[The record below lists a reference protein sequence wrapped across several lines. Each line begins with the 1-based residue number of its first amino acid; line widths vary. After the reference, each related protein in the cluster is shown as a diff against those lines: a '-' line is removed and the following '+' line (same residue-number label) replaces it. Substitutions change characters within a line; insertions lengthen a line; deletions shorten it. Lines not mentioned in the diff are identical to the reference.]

1 MPGYFF
7 CVLMEHLPYTSH
19 SPPIFSPLRSREYG
33 KGMAGVRGET
43 LIYWKFALSLRITGI
58 KHGSQTSG
66 HGDTGVVAGEEGGG
80 DDGAVRAVL
89 QTAGG
94 VCRFVCAGC
103 AGGGGSGAGADGEI
117 VGEGGVCAGGG
128 GAVG

>member
-1 MPGYFF
+1 
-7 CVLMEHLPYTSH
+7 
-19 SPPIFSPLRSREYG
+19 
-33 KGMAGVRGET
+33 MAGVRGET

-80 DDGAVRAVL
+80 
-89 QTAGG
+89 
-94 VCRFVCAGC
+94 
-103 AGGGGSGAGADGEI
+103 GSGAGADGEI
-117 VGEGGVCAGGG
+117 VGEGGVRAGGG